1 MAFMKKGAPPV
12 SLSKIR
18 NLATIII
25 TVAKSKK
32 NNQFQW
38 SINPSRIYKE
48 HREKSLPDSYYISNQ
63 TFPCDPLLLILL
75 RYCFHIKKAIMPNRL
90 NNKTKMT
97 HKYLYGLVS

>member
-25 TVAKSKK
+25 TVAKSKTTSF
-32 NNQFQW
+32 NGLF
-38 SINPSRIYKE
+38 NPSRIYKE

>member
-38 SINPSRIYKE
+38 SIQSIPDLQ
-48 HREKSLPDSYYISNQ
+48 REKSLPDSYYISNQ

>member
-1 MAFMKKGAPPV
+1 MVIDRNDNGIYEKGAPPV

-38 SINPSRIYKE
+38 SIQSI
-48 HREKSLPDSYYISNQ
+48 PDLQ
-63 TFPCDPLLLILL
+63 
-75 RYCFHIKKAIMPNRL
+75 RA
-90 NNKTKMT
+90 
-97 HKYLYGLVS
+97 

>member
-25 TVAKSKK
+25 TAAKSKK

-38 SINPSRIYKE
+38 SIQSI
-48 HREKSLPDSYYISNQ
+48 PDLQ
-63 TFPCDPLLLILL
+63 
-75 RYCFHIKKAIMPNRL
+75 RA
-90 NNKTKMT
+90 
-97 HKYLYGLVS
+97 

>member
-18 NLATIII
+18 NLA
-25 TVAKSKK
+25 SF
-32 NNQFQW
+32 NGLF
-38 SINPSRIYKE
+38 NPSRIYKE